1 MNRGITYL
9 KQDFGIELLE
19 GKPGMLSGPA
29 GSTRALGRQPRPHPF
44 TGVEITDKGV
54 GLPVGLGRTGARG
67 DRHSKD
73 AN

>member
-19 GKPGMLSGPA
+19 GKPGMIVEPA
-29 GSTRALGRQPRPHPF
+29 GDRPSGRQRVTHPF

-54 GLPVGLGRTGARG
+54 ATCRTGSDRCAR
-67 DRHSKD
+67 
-73 AN
+73 